1 MYTTFTKVAD
11 SGNQA
16 GTATNVQMLNWGG
29 GCLTAVRNAS
39 GNLEL
44 IGWGFPK
51 HPPAVARRF
60 DSGGSAGAIS
70 EFAMSSL
77 DAWRPITAV
86 RAGRGQL
93 KVIEWL
99 LPSIP
104 PETIQRVTDGGDGPD
119 ARHIDTKGWET
130 NDSYGMLTAHE
141 AGTGLLQLTMWAWDG
156 NRMVKRGDS
165 GNQGGQADLIAFKTY
180 ADPASGHIT
189 TRYTYTTAVRTSA
202 GRLQLISW
210 ALLSENGDAIQRL
223 GDTGGQGE
231 PINMLAMALNVTAVR
246 TTDGR
251 LKLIHWEID
260 NGVITRRGDS
270 GTRGEPVT
278 GLSIDNY
285 STTRSLAR
293 YVTAVITPQGL
304 LKLIAWDIASDGSLT
319 RTGDSGA
326 ISIGAREVAVNT
338 FQDPDDGS
346 AHVITAIID
355 SSGRLR
361 VITWDMAD
369 HDGLVLGHPIGG
381 PTTER

>member
-11 SGNQA
+11 SGNHA
-16 GTATNVQMLNWGG
+16 GTATNVRMLNWGG

-44 IGWGFPK
+44 IGWRTFW
-51 HPPAVARRF
+51 HPVEVTRLF
-60 DSGGSAGAIS
+60 DSGGQAGAVT
-70 EFAMSSL
+70 EFAMSSY

-99 LPSIP
+99 LPEIP
-104 PETIQRVTDGGDGPD
+104 PKNIQRVTDGGDGPD
-119 ARHIDTKGWET
+119 ARHIDTKDWMT
-130 NDSYGMLTAHE
+130 NDSAGMLTAHE
-141 AGTGLLQLTMWAWDG
+141 AGNGLLQLTMWGWQG

-165 GNQGGQADLIAFKTY
+165 GNQGGQADLIAFKPY

-223 GDTGGQGE
+223 SDTGGQGE
-231 PINMLAMALNVTAVR
+231 SIDMLAMALNITAVR

-251 LKLIHWEID
+251 LKLIHWEVD

-270 GTRGEPVT
+270 GTQGELVT

-285 STTRSLAR
+285 STVRSLAR

-304 LKLIAWDIASDGSLT
+304 LKLIAWDIAADGSLT

-326 ISIGAREVAVNT
+326 ISIGAREVAVNA
-338 FQDPDDGS
+338 FQDATDGS
-346 AHVITAIID
+346 ARVITAIID
-355 SSGRLR
+355 GTGRLK

-369 HDGLVLGHPIGG
+369 HDDLVLGHPIGG